1 MVVDSVKATYPT
13 EAVVMEEVAAV
24 EEDVV
29 AIRIAP
35 TTPGTVL
42 IYNIFMGISEL
53 PIEMIFM
60 EMA

>member
-1 MVVDSVKATYPT
+1 MYAGKVTYTT
-13 EAVVMEEVAAV
+13 EAVSVKEVVEV

-42 IYNIFMGISEL
+42 ISKIFLVISKV
-53 PIEMIFM
+53 MIGMLFM
-60 EMA
+60 

>member
-1 MVVDSVKATYPT
+1 MDFVKETYPT

-42 IYNIFMGISEL
+42 IYNIFMGI
-53 PIEMIFM
+53 
-60 EMA
+60 